1 VVTVKVARTEGSW
14 KRPNR
19 NLKINILLGGGAMV
33 STHGID
39 GEDLHLTMPTESEV
53 SSLVATSELELKK
66 RFEMVRPIPDIDK
79 PLGKEVAELSEI
91 PIDLNGEDWLVK
103 VVPQIGGRIISMTH
117 LPSDSQ
123 WLHSTNR
130 INGYEEYNAAEDT
143 AGCTEEYKVIR
154 RYREQS
160 GKEESICLEGD
171 IGGGLVLQRQISIC
185 KENPKIVKIDS
196 SIRAKQGA
204 DHSGGF
210 SG

>member
-1 VVTVKVARTEGSW
+1 MSKNMRLVVYGCYFLIHVLTYF
-14 KRPNR
+14 
-19 NLKINILLGGGAMV
+19 LKM
-33 STHGID
+33 H
-39 GEDLHLTMPTESEV
+39 
-53 SSLVATSELELKK
+53 
-66 RFEMVRPIPDIDK
+66 
-79 PLGKEVAELSEI
+79 
-91 PIDLNGEDWLVK
+91 
-103 VVPQIGGRIISMTH
+103 
-117 LPSDSQ
+117 
-123 WLHSTNR
+123 
-130 INGYEEYNAAEDT
+130 
-143 AGCTEEYKVIR
+143 R